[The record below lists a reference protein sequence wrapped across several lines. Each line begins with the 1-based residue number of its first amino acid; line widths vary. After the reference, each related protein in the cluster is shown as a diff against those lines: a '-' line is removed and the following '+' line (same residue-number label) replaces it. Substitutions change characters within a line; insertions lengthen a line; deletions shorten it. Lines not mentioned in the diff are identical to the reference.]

1 MNIAIVTAGGAG
13 MYCGS
18 CMHDNTWAH
27 GLLGLGLEVTL
38 IPTYTPIRVDE
49 ADASLQRVFFGGL
62 NVYLNSRSAL
72 WRRLPRFVK
81 QLVDHPAVIRWATK
95 RAVSNDARELGDLTL
110 SMLAGEHGPHREAG
124 EELVTYLVDVLKPDV
139 VIFSNALLSG
149 VLPQLRSRFPGAILC
164 TLQGDDVFL
173 DSLPESHR
181 QQVIELISEHAK
193 RFDGFLTHS
202 RFYREYICQYL
213 GLPVEKTHTLP
224 LSIDLTG
231 HVGEPHVHPDR
242 PYTVGYFARIAPEK
256 GLHHLVEAFI
266 RLRDELPESQLR
278 IGGYLPPQ
286 HTDYL
291 NGLLAQLSDFGA
303 DCTYVGSPATHEGKV
318 QFLSSIDVLSVPTE
332 FQEPKGLYVLE
343 ALANGVPVV
352 QPEHGAFPEL
362 LAATAGGLLVPPR
375 DPVALAAALLEF
387 SDGERRLN
395 YARRGWDAVREH
407 HSAEAAAIRTL
418 EVLKAIVTI

>member
-1 MNIAIVTAGGAG
+1 
-13 MYCGS
+13 
-18 CMHDNTWAH
+18 
-27 GLLGLGLEVTL
+27 
-38 IPTYTPIRVDE
+38 
-49 ADASLQRVFFGGL
+49 
-62 NVYLNSRSAL
+62 
-72 WRRLPRFVK
+72 LPRFVK
-81 QLVDHPAVIRWATK
+81 QWGDHPAVIRWATK

-124 EELVTYLVDVLKPDV
+124 EELVTYLVEVLKPDV

-149 VLPQLRSRFPGAILC
+149 VLPQLRDRFSGAILC

-181 QQVIELISEHAK
+181 QRVIDLISEHAQK
-193 RFDGFLTHS
+193 FDGFLTHS
-202 RFYREYICQYL
+202 RFYREYICRYL

-231 HVGEPHVHPDR
+231 HIGEPHVHPDR

-256 GLHHLVEAFI
+256 GLHHLVNAFL
-266 RLRDELPESQLR
+266 RLRKELPESQLR
-278 IGGYLPPQ
+278 IGGYLSPQ

-291 NGLLAQLSDFGA
+291 HGLLAQLSDFGD
-303 DCTYVGSPATHEGKV
+303 DCTYVGSPETRAAKV
-318 QFLSSIDVLSVPTE
+318 QFFRSIDVLSVPTE

-343 ALANGVPVV
+343 ALANGVPVI

-418 EVLKAIVTI
+418 EILEGIVTT